1 MKFEWDENKNI
12 LNIKKHG
19 ISFEEAA
26 YVFADIDLISLFDE
40 KHSDFEERWI
50 SIGKI
55 INHGIIVVVHTDKIK
70 GEQEYIRIISARKA
84 EINEKKEYIRRVGGK

>member
-12 LNIKKHG
+12 LNIKNHG
-19 ISFEEAA
+19 ISFEEAV
-26 YVFADIDLISLFDE
+26 YVFSDIDLISIFDE

-55 INHGIIVVVHTDKIK
+55 INHGIIVVYTLFFKDWK
-70 GEQEYIRIISARKA
+70 SRKT
-84 EINEKKEYIRRVGGK
+84 ICFPG